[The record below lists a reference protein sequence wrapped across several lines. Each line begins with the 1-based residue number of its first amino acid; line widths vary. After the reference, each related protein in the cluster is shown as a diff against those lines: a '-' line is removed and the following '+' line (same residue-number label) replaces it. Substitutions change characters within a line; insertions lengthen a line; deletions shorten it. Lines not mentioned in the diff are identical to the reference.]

1 MRTKAHES
9 LQIYTIRPIIVPVL
23 SCEQGRDG
31 RSIMKGKS
39 LTDRVQKS
47 DFLLPGSGSSPT
59 SPHTCEH
66 LDLTPLQKVTQQQ
79 FYYRNYKA
87 TNYNTPKSSTDPT
100 HCNTL
105 QYKIRNTVTQ

>member
-39 LTDRVQKS
+39 LRDRVQKS

-66 LDLTPLQKVTQQQ
+66 LDLSWT
-79 FYYRNYKA
+79 
-87 TNYNTPKSSTDPT
+87 
-100 HCNTL
+100 
-105 QYKIRNTVTQ
+105 